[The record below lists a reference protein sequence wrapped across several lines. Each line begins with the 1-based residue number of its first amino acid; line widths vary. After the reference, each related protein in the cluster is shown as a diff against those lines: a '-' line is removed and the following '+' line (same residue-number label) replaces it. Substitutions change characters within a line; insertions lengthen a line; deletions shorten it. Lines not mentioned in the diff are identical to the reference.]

1 MANLINQTR
10 SRRVIIKKMK
20 EMGLIM
26 DAKSLAKTKRS
37 SKIRPS
43 KEWTEHEVEELR
55 RIFPEV
61 RESSGLFTFDNFPSS
76 SRELQALNFFV
87 FSDWYRSTWNAYRP
101 AARPACQESRPRKN
115 HRAGPGGRRQ
125 RVTKETSR

>member
-1 MANLINQTR
+1 MDRIMANLINQTR

-26 DAKSLAKTKRS
+26 DAKGLAKTKRS

-43 KEWTEHEVEELR
+43 KEWSEHEVEELQ

-61 RESSGLFTFDNFPSS
+61 RDSSGLFTLIIFHLW
-76 SRELQALNFFV
+76 ELLAFNFF
-87 FSDWYRSTWNAYRP
+87 
-101 AARPACQESRPRKN
+101 
-115 HRAGPGGRRQ
+115 
-125 RVTKETSR
+125 

>member
-1 MANLINQTR
+1 MILFTLDIEFAQSSYVLFHFRRVEGDVVDRIMANLIKQTR

-37 SKIRPS
+37 SKIRPP
-43 KEWTEHEVEELR
+43 KEWSDHEVEELQ

-61 RESSGLFTFDNFPSS
+61 RESSGLFT
-76 SRELQALNFFV
+76 
-87 FSDWYRSTWNAYRP
+87 
-101 AARPACQESRPRKN
+101 
-115 HRAGPGGRRQ
+115 
-125 RVTKETSR
+125 

>member
-1 MANLINQTR
+1 MDRIMANLINHTR

-37 SKIRPS
+37 SKNLPP
-43 KEWTEHEVEELR
+43 KEWSDHEVEELR

-61 RESSGLFTFDNFPSS
+61 RESSGL
-76 SRELQALNFFV
+76 
-87 FSDWYRSTWNAYRP
+87 
-101 AARPACQESRPRKN
+101 
-115 HRAGPGGRRQ
+115 
-125 RVTKETSR
+125 VT